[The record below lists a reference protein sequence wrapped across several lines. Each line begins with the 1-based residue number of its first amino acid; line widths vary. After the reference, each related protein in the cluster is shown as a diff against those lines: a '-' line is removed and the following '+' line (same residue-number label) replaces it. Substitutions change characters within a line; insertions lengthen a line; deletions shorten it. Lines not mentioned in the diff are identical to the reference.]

1 MSILKTNS
9 ESAKGNKPKL
19 MKTIMFQVSGLNLL
33 ILVAFIIVMAIV
45 VNSMASSTESG
56 TEMFDYMMELTTL
69 EADLKNDV
77 MNLYDQTTGY
87 VATDAPE
94 TKEALLPQ
102 IKEAKS
108 DVEAD
113 IGALKA
119 LFAGGEN
126 AAVNEQLSEIEGQYS
141 RLVRFIDQAIAFADQ
156 GYASAAYNVLFNKAE
171 IQKVAIFHSSKVL
184 DATIA
189 ESKAETTATMQA
201 NLHSGQIL
209 AGIGM
214 IIEIALIVISF
225 MIIYSIAVKRVRSI
239 ADEVGEIIK
248 GIQGG
253 HGDLTARIETKTDS
267 ELIYLKDG
275 MNLFI
280 ETLQGIMKDVKNG
293 AEVLAASSAQVASQI
308 YSANDSVTGTSAAM
322 EELSAGM
329 ETVSGTVSLINDRVA
344 EVSKSAEEIA
354 NEAQSGAAVT
364 NEVRSKADEIRLR
377 ATEKKNQAG
386 SRMEK
391 LSGVLEQSVKDSAKV
406 EQIKELTNSI
416 LEIASQT
423 NLLALNAS
431 IEAARAGEAGR
442 GFAVVATEIGSL
454 AANSTE
460 IAGNIQNISNEVTA
474 AVNALSEN
482 ATAVLDFINTT
493 VIGDYDEFVATGDTY
508 KETAETMNNMLISF
522 DEKAGKLKNIMEEM
536 VGSVRMINTSIQES
550 SEAITTSANN
560 SSELVESI
568 QEISEAA
575 NNNNEVTKRME
586 KTASKFEKV

>member
-1 MSILKTNS
+1 MSLLKTNS

-33 ILVAFIIVMAIV
+33 MLVAFIIVMV
-45 VNSMASSTESG
+45 MVMNSMASSTKSG
-56 TEMFDYMMELTTL
+56 TKMFDYMMELTTL

-94 TKEALLPQ
+94 TKEALFPQ
-102 IKEAKS
+102 IKAAKS

-119 LFAGGEN
+119 LFASGEN

-156 GYASAAYNVLFNKAE
+156 GNASAAYNVLFNKAE

-184 DATIA
+184 DSTIA

-201 NLHSGQIL
+201 NLVSGQIL
-209 AGIGM
+209 AGIGTVAL
-214 IIEIALIVISF
+214 IALIVISF

-248 GIQGG
+248 GIQDS

-280 ETLQGIMKDVKNG
+280 ETLQGIMRDVKKG
-293 AEVLAASSAQVASQI
+293 ADVLAESSAQVASQI
-308 YSANDSVTGTSAAM
+308 YSANDSVSGTSAAM

-364 NEVRSKADEIRLR
+364 NEVRNKADEIRLR
-377 ATEKKNQAG
+377 ATDKKNQAG
-386 SRMEK
+386 TRMEK
-391 LSGVLEQSVKDSAKV
+391 LSSILEQSVKDSAKV
-406 EQIKELTNSI
+406 AQIKELTNSI
-416 LEIASQT
+416 LDIASQT

-460 IAGNIQNISNEVTA
+460 IAGNIQNISNDVTA
-474 AVNALSEN
+474 AVKDLSEN

-493 VIGDYDEFVATGDTY
+493 VIADYDEFVATGDAY
-508 KETAETMNNMLISF
+508 KETAETMNDMLTSF
-522 DEKAGKLKNIMEEM
+522 DDKAGRLKTIMGEM
-536 VGSVRMINTSIQES
+536 VESVNMINNSIQES
-550 SEAITTSANN
+550 SDAITTSANN
-560 SSELVESI
+560 SSELVQSI
-568 QEISEAA
+568 QEISEAVGH
-575 NNNNEVTKRME
+575 NNEVAKRLE
-586 KTASKFEKV
+586 RTAAKFEKI

>member
-1 MSILKTNS
+1 MSLLKTNS

-33 ILVAFIIVMAIV
+33 ILVAFIIVMV
-45 VNSMASSTESG
+45 MVMNSMASSTKSG
-56 TEMFDYMMELTTL
+56 TKMFDYMMELTTL

-94 TKEALLPQ
+94 TKEALFPQ
-102 IKEAKS
+102 IKAAKS

-119 LFAGGEN
+119 LFASGEN

-156 GYASAAYNVLFNKAE
+156 GNASAAYNVLFNKAE

-184 DATIA
+184 DSTIA

-201 NLHSGQIL
+201 NLVSGQIL
-209 AGIGM
+209 AGIGTVAL
-214 IIEIALIVISF
+214 IALIVISF

-248 GIQGG
+248 GIQDS

-280 ETLQGIMKDVKNG
+280 ETLQGIMRDVKKG
-293 AEVLAASSAQVASQI
+293 ADVLAESSAQVASQI

-364 NEVRSKADEIRLR
+364 NEVRNKADEIRLR
-377 ATEKKNQAG
+377 ATDKKNQAG
-386 SRMEK
+386 TRMEK

-406 EQIKELTNSI
+406 AQIKELTNSI

-460 IAGNIQNISNEVTA
+460 IAGNIQNISNEVTS

-522 DEKAGKLKNIMEEM
+522 DDKAGKLKKIMEEM

-568 QEISEAA
+568 REISEAVD
-575 NNNNEVTKRME
+575 NNNEVTKRME
-586 KTASKFEKV
+586 KTAAKFEKV

>member
-1 MSILKTNS
+1 
-9 ESAKGNKPKL
+9 

-33 ILVAFIIVMAIV
+33 ILVAFIIVMV
-45 VNSMASSTESG
+45 MVMNSMASSTKSG
-56 TEMFDYMMELTTL
+56 TKMFDYMMELTTL

-94 TKEALLPQ
+94 TKEALFPQ
-102 IKEAKS
+102 IKAAKS

-119 LFAGGEN
+119 LFASGEN

-156 GYASAAYNVLFNKAE
+156 GNASAAYNVLFNKAE

-184 DATIA
+184 DSTIA

-201 NLHSGQIL
+201 NLVSGQIL
-209 AGIGM
+209 AGIGTVAL
-214 IIEIALIVISF
+214 IALIVISF

-248 GIQGG
+248 GIQDS

-280 ETLQGIMKDVKNG
+280 ETLQGIMRDVKKG
-293 AEVLAASSAQVASQI
+293 ADVLAESSAQVASQI

-364 NEVRSKADEIRLR
+364 NEVRNKADEIRLR
-377 ATEKKNQAG
+377 ATDKKNQAG
-386 SRMEK
+386 TRMEK

-406 EQIKELTNSI
+406 AQIKELTNSI

-460 IAGNIQNISNEVTA
+460 IAGNIQNISNEVTS

-522 DEKAGKLKNIMEEM
+522 DDKAGKLKKIMEEM

-568 QEISEAA
+568 REISEAVD
-575 NNNNEVTKRME
+575 NNNEVTKRME
-586 KTASKFEKV
+586 KTAAKFEKV